1 MKFLLGFSLS
11 ILMGWGGYVKKALS
25 KGGMIGAIIV
35 GTAIFGLGGWLWGS
49 LLIAFFISSSLL
61 SFFKAANKEAVAA
74 QFDKGSQRDFS
85 QAMANGGVGAVI
97 TLLNTIWPGEGW
109 WYAFLGAMGSVNADT
124 WATELGILSE
134 EQPRLI
140 TTGEIVPTGT
150 SGGITILGTL
160 AALAGGA
167 FIGLV
172 AWFLSIINQKLTL
185 KKRVSQPGRFITIA
199 GLGGLAGAL
208 IDSWFGATEQAIYY
222 CDICAKETEQKNHR
236 VCGDTP
242 TRALRGFYWFD
253 NDAVNFISAIFGAFI
268 AWIVYLILKI
278 LNKS

>member
-1 MKFLLGFSLS
+1 MKFLLGFGLS

-61 SFFKAANKEAVAA
+61 SFFKATNKEEVAA

-97 TLLNTIWPGEGW
+97 ALLNAIWPQNGW

-124 WATELGILSE
+124 WATELGILSKE
-134 EQPRLI
+134 KPRLI
-140 TTGEIVPTGT
+140 TTGEFVPTGT
-150 SGGITILGTL
+150 SGGITGLGTL

-167 FIGLV
+167 FIGVV
-172 AWFLSIINQKLTL
+172 AWLLTAINQKLT
-185 KKRVSQPGRFITIA
+185 KKNNVSQPKQFILIA
-199 GLGGLAGAL
+199 GVGGLAGAL
-208 IDSWFGATEQAIYY
+208 IDSWFGATKQAIYY
-222 CDICAKETEQKNHR
+222 CDTCDKETEQKIHH
-236 VCGDTP
+236 VCDDTP
-242 TRALRGFYWFD
+242 TRFLRGFYWLN
-253 NDAVNFISAIFGAFI
+253 NDAVNFICAIFGSFI
-268 AWIVYLILKI
+268 AWAVYLILKI
-278 LNKS
+278 LNKG